1 MAAGFKDV
9 VEADEVGL
17 YVHIGVID
25 RVAHT
30 GLSRKVDDD
39 IGLILGKD
47 AVNDGLISHVAADEG
62 KAAAGAFTLLREGT
76 ELFKAV
82 LLEGDLVIIVH
93 AVDAD
98 NMGAFALQQRLAQKA
113 ADEPGSASDKDGF
126 IYKQRAAEYNFGK
139 INFGVTNMK
148 KHLFLTGPSGIGKT
162 TIIRKALGTAAGYAG
177 GFITERVTDGDGR
190 VEGFDLYPA
199 AAAIGHDGFDGQ
211 RFLDLG
217 TVPPQKDNE
226 VFRESAAQMLR
237 EAEYYP
243 FVMLDEIGGFEML
256 IPQFRNELAQ
266 LLNSDAP
273 IIGVIKGAENA
284 EELRASFGLG
294 EKFTMLTDNLRAVLA
309 NDEDTV
315 VIEVK
320 QRGDET
326 AKRIVEAWVKEYA
339 DIR

>member
-1 MAAGFKDV
+1 
-9 VEADEVGL
+9 
-17 YVHIGVID
+17 
-25 RVAHT
+25 
-30 GLSRKVDDD
+30 
-39 IGLILGKD
+39 
-47 AVNDGLISHVAADEG
+47 
-62 KAAAGAFTLLREGT
+62 
-76 ELFKAV
+76 
-82 LLEGDLVIIVH
+82 
-93 AVDAD
+93 
-98 NMGAFALQQRLAQKA
+98 
-113 ADEPGSASDKDGF
+113 
-126 IYKQRAAEYNFGK
+126 
-139 INFGVTNMK
+139 MK
-148 KHLFLTGPSGIGKT
+148 KHLFLTGVSGIGKT
-162 TIIRKALGTAAGYAG
+162 TIIRQALGTAAGYAG

-190 VEGFDLYPA
+190 VEGFDLYPS
-199 AAAIGHDGFDGQ
+199 AAAIGHDGFDGL

-217 TVPPQKDNE
+217 TTPPRKDNE
-226 VFRESAAQMLR
+226 VFRESAAQMLK
-237 EAEYYP
+237 EAEFYP
-243 FVMLDEIGGFEML
+243 FVLLDEIGGFEML
-256 IPQFRNELAQ
+256 IPQFRNELAE

>member
-1 MAAGFKDV
+1 
-9 VEADEVGL
+9 
-17 YVHIGVID
+17 
-25 RVAHT
+25 
-30 GLSRKVDDD
+30 
-39 IGLILGKD
+39 
-47 AVNDGLISHVAADEG
+47 
-62 KAAAGAFTLLREGT
+62 
-76 ELFKAV
+76 
-82 LLEGDLVIIVH
+82 
-93 AVDAD
+93 
-98 NMGAFALQQRLAQKA
+98 
-113 ADEPGSASDKDGF
+113 
-126 IYKQRAAEYNFGK
+126 
-139 INFGVTNMK
+139 MK
-148 KHLFLTGPSGIGKT
+148 KHLFLTGVSGIGKT
-162 TIIRKALGTAAGYAG
+162 TIIRQALGSAAGYAG
-177 GFITERVTDGDGR
+177 GFITERVADGDGSI
-190 VEGFDLYPA
+190 EGFDLYPA

-326 AKRIVEAWVKEYA
+326 ARRIVEAWVKEYA
-339 DIR
+339 GIK

>member
-1 MAAGFKDV
+1 
-9 VEADEVGL
+9 
-17 YVHIGVID
+17 
-25 RVAHT
+25 
-30 GLSRKVDDD
+30 
-39 IGLILGKD
+39 
-47 AVNDGLISHVAADEG
+47 
-62 KAAAGAFTLLREGT
+62 
-76 ELFKAV
+76 
-82 LLEGDLVIIVH
+82 
-93 AVDAD
+93 
-98 NMGAFALQQRLAQKA
+98 
-113 ADEPGSASDKDGF
+113 
-126 IYKQRAAEYNFGK
+126 
-139 INFGVTNMK
+139 MK

-162 TIIRKALGTAAGYAG
+162 TIIRQTLGKAAGYAG
-177 GFITERVTDGDGR
+177 GFITERVADGDGS

-199 AAAIGHDGFDGQ
+199 AAAMGHDGFDGQ
-211 RFLDLG
+211 RFLDLS
-217 TVPPQKDNE
+217 TTPPRKDNE

-237 EAEYYP
+237 EAELYP

-256 IPQFRNELAQ
+256 IPQFRNELAE

-309 NDEDTV
+309 NDGDTV

>member
-1 MAAGFKDV
+1 
-9 VEADEVGL
+9 
-17 YVHIGVID
+17 
-25 RVAHT
+25 
-30 GLSRKVDDD
+30 
-39 IGLILGKD
+39 
-47 AVNDGLISHVAADEG
+47 
-62 KAAAGAFTLLREGT
+62 
-76 ELFKAV
+76 
-82 LLEGDLVIIVH
+82 
-93 AVDAD
+93 
-98 NMGAFALQQRLAQKA
+98 
-113 ADEPGSASDKDGF
+113 
-126 IYKQRAAEYNFGK
+126 
-139 INFGVTNMK
+139 MK
-148 KHLFLTGPSGIGKT
+148 KHLFLTGVSGIGKT
-162 TIIRKALGTAAGYAG
+162 TIIRQALGSAAGYAG
-177 GFITERVTDGDGR
+177 GFITERVADGDGS

-211 RFLDLG
+211 RFLDLS
-217 TVPPQKDNE
+217 TATPRKDNE

-237 EAEYYP
+237 EAEFYP

-326 AKRIVEAWVKEYA
+326 ARRIVEAWVKEYA

>member
-1 MAAGFKDV
+1 
-9 VEADEVGL
+9 
-17 YVHIGVID
+17 
-25 RVAHT
+25 
-30 GLSRKVDDD
+30 
-39 IGLILGKD
+39 
-47 AVNDGLISHVAADEG
+47 
-62 KAAAGAFTLLREGT
+62 
-76 ELFKAV
+76 
-82 LLEGDLVIIVH
+82 
-93 AVDAD
+93 
-98 NMGAFALQQRLAQKA
+98 
-113 ADEPGSASDKDGF
+113 
-126 IYKQRAAEYNFGK
+126 
-139 INFGVTNMK
+139 MK
-148 KHLFLTGPSGIGKT
+148 KHLFLTGVSGIGKT
-162 TIIRKALGTAAGYAG
+162 TIIRQALGSAAGYAG
-177 GFITERVTDGDGR
+177 GFITERVADGDGSI
-190 VEGFDLYPA
+190 EGFDLYPA

-226 VFRESAAQMLR
+226 VFRESAVQMLR

-326 AKRIVEAWVKEYA
+326 ARRIVEAWVKEYA
-339 DIR
+339 GIK

>member
-1 MAAGFKDV
+1 
-9 VEADEVGL
+9 
-17 YVHIGVID
+17 
-25 RVAHT
+25 
-30 GLSRKVDDD
+30 
-39 IGLILGKD
+39 
-47 AVNDGLISHVAADEG
+47 
-62 KAAAGAFTLLREGT
+62 
-76 ELFKAV
+76 
-82 LLEGDLVIIVH
+82 
-93 AVDAD
+93 
-98 NMGAFALQQRLAQKA
+98 
-113 ADEPGSASDKDGF
+113 
-126 IYKQRAAEYNFGK
+126 
-139 INFGVTNMK
+139 MK
-148 KHLFLTGPSGIGKT
+148 KHLFLTGVSGIGKT
-162 TIIRKALGTAAGYAG
+162 TIIRQALGSAAGYAG
-177 GFITERVTDGDGR
+177 GFITERVADGDGS

-199 AAAIGHDGFDGQ
+199 AAAIGHDGFDGL

-217 TVPPQKDNE
+217 TTPPQKDNE

-326 AKRIVEAWVKEYA
+326 ARRIVEAWVKEYA

>member
-1 MAAGFKDV
+1 
-9 VEADEVGL
+9 
-17 YVHIGVID
+17 
-25 RVAHT
+25 
-30 GLSRKVDDD
+30 
-39 IGLILGKD
+39 
-47 AVNDGLISHVAADEG
+47 
-62 KAAAGAFTLLREGT
+62 
-76 ELFKAV
+76 
-82 LLEGDLVIIVH
+82 
-93 AVDAD
+93 
-98 NMGAFALQQRLAQKA
+98 
-113 ADEPGSASDKDGF
+113 
-126 IYKQRAAEYNFGK
+126 
-139 INFGVTNMK
+139 MK
-148 KHLFLTGPSGIGKT
+148 KHLFLTGVSGIGKT
-162 TIIRKALGTAAGYAG
+162 TIIRQALGSAAGYAG
-177 GFITERVTDGDGR
+177 GFITERVTDSDGR

-199 AAAIGHDGFDGQ
+199 AAVIGHDGFDGQ

-217 TVPPQKDNE
+217 TVPPRKDNE

-237 EAEYYP
+237 EAEFYP

-315 VIEVK
+315 VVEVK

-326 AKRIVEAWVKEYA
+326 ARRIVEAWVKEYA

>member
-1 MAAGFKDV
+1 
-9 VEADEVGL
+9 
-17 YVHIGVID
+17 
-25 RVAHT
+25 
-30 GLSRKVDDD
+30 
-39 IGLILGKD
+39 
-47 AVNDGLISHVAADEG
+47 
-62 KAAAGAFTLLREGT
+62 
-76 ELFKAV
+76 
-82 LLEGDLVIIVH
+82 
-93 AVDAD
+93 
-98 NMGAFALQQRLAQKA
+98 
-113 ADEPGSASDKDGF
+113 
-126 IYKQRAAEYNFGK
+126 
-139 INFGVTNMK
+139 MK

-162 TIIRKALGTAAGYAG
+162 TIIRQALGTAAGYAG

-190 VEGFDLYPA
+190 VDGFDLYPA
-199 AAAIGHDGFDGQ
+199 AAAIGHDGFDGL

-217 TVPPQKDNE
+217 TTPPRKDNE

-237 EAEYYP
+237 EAELYP
-243 FVMLDEIGGFEML
+243 FVML

-266 LLNSDAP
+266 LINSDAP

>member
-1 MAAGFKDV
+1 
-9 VEADEVGL
+9 
-17 YVHIGVID
+17 
-25 RVAHT
+25 
-30 GLSRKVDDD
+30 
-39 IGLILGKD
+39 
-47 AVNDGLISHVAADEG
+47 
-62 KAAAGAFTLLREGT
+62 
-76 ELFKAV
+76 
-82 LLEGDLVIIVH
+82 
-93 AVDAD
+93 
-98 NMGAFALQQRLAQKA
+98 
-113 ADEPGSASDKDGF
+113 
-126 IYKQRAAEYNFGK
+126 
-139 INFGVTNMK
+139 MK

-162 TIIRKALGTAAGYAG
+162 TIIRQALGKAAGYAG

-199 AAAIGHDGFDGQ
+199 AAVIGHDGFDGL

-217 TVPPQKDNE
+217 TTPPRKDNE

-237 EAEYYP
+237 EAEFYP

-315 VIEVK
+315 VFEVK

-326 AKRIVEAWVKEYA
+326 ARRIVEAWVKEYA

>member
-1 MAAGFKDV
+1 
-9 VEADEVGL
+9 
-17 YVHIGVID
+17 
-25 RVAHT
+25 
-30 GLSRKVDDD
+30 
-39 IGLILGKD
+39 
-47 AVNDGLISHVAADEG
+47 
-62 KAAAGAFTLLREGT
+62 
-76 ELFKAV
+76 
-82 LLEGDLVIIVH
+82 
-93 AVDAD
+93 
-98 NMGAFALQQRLAQKA
+98 
-113 ADEPGSASDKDGF
+113 
-126 IYKQRAAEYNFGK
+126 
-139 INFGVTNMK
+139 MK

-162 TIIRKALGTAAGYAG
+162 TIIRQALGSAAGYAG
-177 GFITERVTDGDGR
+177 GFITERVADGDGS

-199 AAAIGHDGFDGQ
+199 AAAIGHDGFDGL

-217 TVPPQKDNE
+217 TTPPQKDNE

-326 AKRIVEAWVKEYA
+326 ARRIVEAWVKEYA

>member
-1 MAAGFKDV
+1 
-9 VEADEVGL
+9 
-17 YVHIGVID
+17 
-25 RVAHT
+25 
-30 GLSRKVDDD
+30 
-39 IGLILGKD
+39 
-47 AVNDGLISHVAADEG
+47 
-62 KAAAGAFTLLREGT
+62 
-76 ELFKAV
+76 
-82 LLEGDLVIIVH
+82 
-93 AVDAD
+93 
-98 NMGAFALQQRLAQKA
+98 
-113 ADEPGSASDKDGF
+113 
-126 IYKQRAAEYNFGK
+126 
-139 INFGVTNMK
+139 MK

-162 TIIRKALGTAAGYAG
+162 TIIRQALGTAAGYAG
-177 GFITERVTDGDGR
+177 GFITERVADGDGSI
-190 VEGFDLYPA
+190 EGFDLYPA
-199 AAAIGHDGFDGQ
+199 AAAIVHDGFDGL

-217 TVPPQKDNE
+217 TTPPRKDNE

-237 EAEYYP
+237 EAEFYP

-266 LLNSDAP
+266 LLNSDAT

-326 AKRIVEAWVKEYA
+326 ARRIVEAWVKEYA

>member
-1 MAAGFKDV
+1 
-9 VEADEVGL
+9 
-17 YVHIGVID
+17 
-25 RVAHT
+25 
-30 GLSRKVDDD
+30 
-39 IGLILGKD
+39 
-47 AVNDGLISHVAADEG
+47 
-62 KAAAGAFTLLREGT
+62 
-76 ELFKAV
+76 
-82 LLEGDLVIIVH
+82 
-93 AVDAD
+93 
-98 NMGAFALQQRLAQKA
+98 
-113 ADEPGSASDKDGF
+113 
-126 IYKQRAAEYNFGK
+126 
-139 INFGVTNMK
+139 MK

-162 TIIRKALGTAAGYAG
+162 TIIRQALGSAAGYAG

-190 VEGFDLYPA
+190 VEGFVLYPA
-199 AAAIGHDGFDGQ
+199 AAAIGHDGFDGL

-217 TVPPQKDNE
+217 TTPPRKDNE

-339 DIR
+339 GIK

>member
-1 MAAGFKDV
+1 
-9 VEADEVGL
+9 
-17 YVHIGVID
+17 
-25 RVAHT
+25 
-30 GLSRKVDDD
+30 
-39 IGLILGKD
+39 
-47 AVNDGLISHVAADEG
+47 
-62 KAAAGAFTLLREGT
+62 
-76 ELFKAV
+76 
-82 LLEGDLVIIVH
+82 
-93 AVDAD
+93 
-98 NMGAFALQQRLAQKA
+98 
-113 ADEPGSASDKDGF
+113 
-126 IYKQRAAEYNFGK
+126 
-139 INFGVTNMK
+139 MK

-162 TIIRKALGTAAGYAG
+162 TIIRQALGSAAGYAG
-177 GFITERVTDGDGR
+177 GFITERVADGDGS

-199 AAAIGHDGFDGQ
+199 AAAIGHDGFDGL

-217 TVPPQKDNE
+217 TTPPRKDNE

-237 EAEYYP
+237 EAGFYP
-243 FVMLDEIGGFEML
+243 FV
-256 IPQFRNELAQ
+256 FRNELAQ

>member
-1 MAAGFKDV
+1 
-9 VEADEVGL
+9 
-17 YVHIGVID
+17 
-25 RVAHT
+25 
-30 GLSRKVDDD
+30 
-39 IGLILGKD
+39 
-47 AVNDGLISHVAADEG
+47 
-62 KAAAGAFTLLREGT
+62 
-76 ELFKAV
+76 
-82 LLEGDLVIIVH
+82 
-93 AVDAD
+93 
-98 NMGAFALQQRLAQKA
+98 
-113 ADEPGSASDKDGF
+113 
-126 IYKQRAAEYNFGK
+126 
-139 INFGVTNMK
+139 MK
-148 KHLFLTGPSGIGKT
+148 KHLFLTGVSGIGKT
-162 TIIRKALGTAAGYAG
+162 TIIRQALGSAAGYAG
-177 GFITERVTDGDGR
+177 GFITERVADGDGS

-273 IIGVIKGAENA
+273 ILGVIKGAENA

-326 AKRIVEAWVKEYA
+326 ARRIVEAWVKEYA

>member
-1 MAAGFKDV
+1 
-9 VEADEVGL
+9 
-17 YVHIGVID
+17 
-25 RVAHT
+25 
-30 GLSRKVDDD
+30 
-39 IGLILGKD
+39 
-47 AVNDGLISHVAADEG
+47 
-62 KAAAGAFTLLREGT
+62 
-76 ELFKAV
+76 
-82 LLEGDLVIIVH
+82 
-93 AVDAD
+93 
-98 NMGAFALQQRLAQKA
+98 
-113 ADEPGSASDKDGF
+113 
-126 IYKQRAAEYNFGK
+126 
-139 INFGVTNMK
+139 MK

-162 TIIRKALGTAAGYAG
+162 TIIRQALGTAAGYAG

-199 AAAIGHDGFDGQ
+199 AAVIGHDGFDGL

-217 TVPPQKDNE
+217 TTPPRKDNE
-226 VFRESAAQMLR
+226 VFRESAAQMLK
-237 EAEYYP
+237 EAEFYP

-273 IIGVIKGAENA
+273 IIGVLKGAENA

-339 DIR
+339 DIK

>member
-1 MAAGFKDV
+1 
-9 VEADEVGL
+9 
-17 YVHIGVID
+17 
-25 RVAHT
+25 
-30 GLSRKVDDD
+30 
-39 IGLILGKD
+39 
-47 AVNDGLISHVAADEG
+47 
-62 KAAAGAFTLLREGT
+62 
-76 ELFKAV
+76 
-82 LLEGDLVIIVH
+82 
-93 AVDAD
+93 
-98 NMGAFALQQRLAQKA
+98 
-113 ADEPGSASDKDGF
+113 
-126 IYKQRAAEYNFGK
+126 
-139 INFGVTNMK
+139 MK
-148 KHLFLTGPSGIGKT
+148 KHLFLTGVSGIGKT
-162 TIIRKALGTAAGYAG
+162 TIIRQALGSAAGYAG
-177 GFITERVTDGDGR
+177 GFITERVADGDGS

-211 RFLDLG
+211 RFLDLS
-217 TVPPQKDNE
+217 TTPPRKDNE

-237 EAEYYP
+237 EAEFYP
-243 FVMLDEIGGFEML
+243 FVILDEIGGFEML

-326 AKRIVEAWVKEYA
+326 ARRIVEAWVKEYA

>member
-1 MAAGFKDV
+1 
-9 VEADEVGL
+9 
-17 YVHIGVID
+17 
-25 RVAHT
+25 
-30 GLSRKVDDD
+30 
-39 IGLILGKD
+39 
-47 AVNDGLISHVAADEG
+47 
-62 KAAAGAFTLLREGT
+62 
-76 ELFKAV
+76 
-82 LLEGDLVIIVH
+82 
-93 AVDAD
+93 
-98 NMGAFALQQRLAQKA
+98 
-113 ADEPGSASDKDGF
+113 
-126 IYKQRAAEYNFGK
+126 
-139 INFGVTNMK
+139 MK

-162 TIIRKALGTAAGYAG
+162 TIIRQALGTAAGYAG

-199 AAAIGHDGFDGQ
+199 AAVIGHDGFDGL

-217 TVPPQKDNE
+217 TTPPRKDNE

-256 IPQFRNELAQ
+256 IPQFRNELAE

-284 EELRASFGLG
+284 EELRTSFGLG

>member
-1 MAAGFKDV
+1 
-9 VEADEVGL
+9 
-17 YVHIGVID
+17 
-25 RVAHT
+25 
-30 GLSRKVDDD
+30 
-39 IGLILGKD
+39 
-47 AVNDGLISHVAADEG
+47 
-62 KAAAGAFTLLREGT
+62 
-76 ELFKAV
+76 
-82 LLEGDLVIIVH
+82 
-93 AVDAD
+93 
-98 NMGAFALQQRLAQKA
+98 
-113 ADEPGSASDKDGF
+113 
-126 IYKQRAAEYNFGK
+126 
-139 INFGVTNMK
+139 MK

-162 TIIRKALGTAAGYAG
+162 TIIRQALGTAAGYAG

-199 AAAIGHDGFDGQ
+199 AAVIGHDGFDGQ

-326 AKRIVEAWVKEYA
+326 ARRIVEAWVKEYA

>member
-1 MAAGFKDV
+1 
-9 VEADEVGL
+9 
-17 YVHIGVID
+17 
-25 RVAHT
+25 
-30 GLSRKVDDD
+30 
-39 IGLILGKD
+39 
-47 AVNDGLISHVAADEG
+47 
-62 KAAAGAFTLLREGT
+62 
-76 ELFKAV
+76 
-82 LLEGDLVIIVH
+82 
-93 AVDAD
+93 
-98 NMGAFALQQRLAQKA
+98 
-113 ADEPGSASDKDGF
+113 
-126 IYKQRAAEYNFGK
+126 
-139 INFGVTNMK
+139 MK
-148 KHLFLTGPSGIGKT
+148 KHLFLTGVSGIGKT
-162 TIIRKALGTAAGYAG
+162 TIIRQALGSAAGYAG
-177 GFITERVTDGDGR
+177 GFITERVADGDGS

-199 AAAIGHDGFDGQ
+199 AAAIGHDGFDGL

-217 TVPPQKDNE
+217 TTPPRKDNE

-237 EAEYYP
+237 EAGFYP

>member
-1 MAAGFKDV
+1 
-9 VEADEVGL
+9 
-17 YVHIGVID
+17 
-25 RVAHT
+25 
-30 GLSRKVDDD
+30 
-39 IGLILGKD
+39 
-47 AVNDGLISHVAADEG
+47 
-62 KAAAGAFTLLREGT
+62 
-76 ELFKAV
+76 
-82 LLEGDLVIIVH
+82 
-93 AVDAD
+93 
-98 NMGAFALQQRLAQKA
+98 
-113 ADEPGSASDKDGF
+113 
-126 IYKQRAAEYNFGK
+126 
-139 INFGVTNMK
+139 MK
-148 KHLFLTGPSGIGKT
+148 KHLFLTGVSGIGKT
-162 TIIRKALGTAAGYAG
+162 TIIRQALGSAAGYAG
-177 GFITERVTDGDGR
+177 GFITERVADGDGS

-294 EKFTMLTDNLRAVLA
+294 EKFTLLTDNLRAVLA

-326 AKRIVEAWVKEYA
+326 ARRIVEAWVKEYA

>member
-1 MAAGFKDV
+1 
-9 VEADEVGL
+9 
-17 YVHIGVID
+17 
-25 RVAHT
+25 
-30 GLSRKVDDD
+30 
-39 IGLILGKD
+39 
-47 AVNDGLISHVAADEG
+47 
-62 KAAAGAFTLLREGT
+62 
-76 ELFKAV
+76 
-82 LLEGDLVIIVH
+82 
-93 AVDAD
+93 
-98 NMGAFALQQRLAQKA
+98 
-113 ADEPGSASDKDGF
+113 
-126 IYKQRAAEYNFGK
+126 
-139 INFGVTNMK
+139 MK

-162 TIIRKALGTAAGYAG
+162 TIIRQALGTAAGYAG

-199 AAAIGHDGFDGQ
+199 AAVIGHDGFDGL

-217 TVPPQKDNE
+217 TTPPRKDNE
-226 VFRESAAQMLR
+226 VFRESAAQMLK
-237 EAEYYP
+237 EAEFYP

-273 IIGVIKGAENA
+273 IIGVLKGAENA

>member
-1 MAAGFKDV
+1 
-9 VEADEVGL
+9 
-17 YVHIGVID
+17 
-25 RVAHT
+25 
-30 GLSRKVDDD
+30 
-39 IGLILGKD
+39 
-47 AVNDGLISHVAADEG
+47 
-62 KAAAGAFTLLREGT
+62 
-76 ELFKAV
+76 
-82 LLEGDLVIIVH
+82 
-93 AVDAD
+93 
-98 NMGAFALQQRLAQKA
+98 
-113 ADEPGSASDKDGF
+113 
-126 IYKQRAAEYNFGK
+126 
-139 INFGVTNMK
+139 MK
-148 KHLFLTGPSGIGKT
+148 KHLFLTGVSGIGKT
-162 TIIRKALGTAAGYAG
+162 TIIRQALGSAAGYAG
-177 GFITERVTDGDGR
+177 GFITERVADGDGS

-199 AAAIGHDGFDGQ
+199 AAAIGHDGFDGL

-217 TVPPQKDNE
+217 TTPPRKDNE

-237 EAEYYP
+237 EAEFYP

-309 NDEDTV
+309 NDEDTT

-326 AKRIVEAWVKEYA
+326 ARRIVEAWVKEYA
-339 DIR
+339 DIK

>member
-1 MAAGFKDV
+1 
-9 VEADEVGL
+9 
-17 YVHIGVID
+17 
-25 RVAHT
+25 
-30 GLSRKVDDD
+30 
-39 IGLILGKD
+39 
-47 AVNDGLISHVAADEG
+47 
-62 KAAAGAFTLLREGT
+62 
-76 ELFKAV
+76 
-82 LLEGDLVIIVH
+82 
-93 AVDAD
+93 
-98 NMGAFALQQRLAQKA
+98 
-113 ADEPGSASDKDGF
+113 
-126 IYKQRAAEYNFGK
+126 
-139 INFGVTNMK
+139 MK
-148 KHLFLTGPSGIGKT
+148 KHLFLTGVSGIGKT
-162 TIIRKALGTAAGYAG
+162 TIIRQALGSAAGYAG
-177 GFITERVTDGDGR
+177 GFITERVADGDGS

-199 AAAIGHDGFDGQ
+199 AAAIGHDGFDGL

-217 TVPPQKDNE
+217 TTPPRKDNE

-326 AKRIVEAWVKEYA
+326 ARRIVEAWVKEYA

>member
-1 MAAGFKDV
+1 
-9 VEADEVGL
+9 
-17 YVHIGVID
+17 
-25 RVAHT
+25 
-30 GLSRKVDDD
+30 
-39 IGLILGKD
+39 
-47 AVNDGLISHVAADEG
+47 
-62 KAAAGAFTLLREGT
+62 
-76 ELFKAV
+76 
-82 LLEGDLVIIVH
+82 
-93 AVDAD
+93 
-98 NMGAFALQQRLAQKA
+98 
-113 ADEPGSASDKDGF
+113 
-126 IYKQRAAEYNFGK
+126 
-139 INFGVTNMK
+139 MK
-148 KHLFLTGPSGIGKT
+148 KHLFLTGVSGIGKT
-162 TIIRKALGTAAGYAG
+162 TIIRQALGSAAGYAG

-199 AAAIGHDGFDGQ
+199 AAVIGHDGFDGQ

-237 EAEYYP
+237 EAEFYP

-256 IPQFRNELAQ
+256 IPQFRNEFAQ

-326 AKRIVEAWVKEYA
+326 ARRIVEAWAKEYA

>member
-1 MAAGFKDV
+1 
-9 VEADEVGL
+9 
-17 YVHIGVID
+17 
-25 RVAHT
+25 
-30 GLSRKVDDD
+30 
-39 IGLILGKD
+39 
-47 AVNDGLISHVAADEG
+47 
-62 KAAAGAFTLLREGT
+62 
-76 ELFKAV
+76 
-82 LLEGDLVIIVH
+82 
-93 AVDAD
+93 
-98 NMGAFALQQRLAQKA
+98 
-113 ADEPGSASDKDGF
+113 
-126 IYKQRAAEYNFGK
+126 
-139 INFGVTNMK
+139 MK
-148 KHLFLTGPSGIGKT
+148 KHLFLTGVSGIGKT
-162 TIIRKALGTAAGYAG
+162 TIIRQALGSAAGYAG
-177 GFITERVTDGDGR
+177 GFITERVADGDGS

-199 AAAIGHDGFDGQ
+199 AAAIGHDGFDGL

-217 TVPPQKDNE
+217 TTPPQKDNE

-237 EAEYYP
+237 EAEFYP

-326 AKRIVEAWVKEYA
+326 ARRIVEAWVKEYA

>member
-1 MAAGFKDV
+1 
-9 VEADEVGL
+9 
-17 YVHIGVID
+17 
-25 RVAHT
+25 
-30 GLSRKVDDD
+30 
-39 IGLILGKD
+39 
-47 AVNDGLISHVAADEG
+47 
-62 KAAAGAFTLLREGT
+62 
-76 ELFKAV
+76 
-82 LLEGDLVIIVH
+82 
-93 AVDAD
+93 
-98 NMGAFALQQRLAQKA
+98 
-113 ADEPGSASDKDGF
+113 
-126 IYKQRAAEYNFGK
+126 
-139 INFGVTNMK
+139 MK
-148 KHLFLTGPSGIGKT
+148 KHLFLTGVSGIGKT
-162 TIIRKALGTAAGYAG
+162 TIIRQALGSAAGYAG
-177 GFITERVTDGDGR
+177 GFITERVADGDGS

-199 AAAIGHDGFDGQ
+199 AAAIGHDGFDGL

-217 TVPPQKDNE
+217 TTPPRKDNE

>member
-1 MAAGFKDV
+1 
-9 VEADEVGL
+9 
-17 YVHIGVID
+17 
-25 RVAHT
+25 
-30 GLSRKVDDD
+30 
-39 IGLILGKD
+39 
-47 AVNDGLISHVAADEG
+47 
-62 KAAAGAFTLLREGT
+62 
-76 ELFKAV
+76 
-82 LLEGDLVIIVH
+82 
-93 AVDAD
+93 
-98 NMGAFALQQRLAQKA
+98 
-113 ADEPGSASDKDGF
+113 
-126 IYKQRAAEYNFGK
+126 
-139 INFGVTNMK
+139 MK

-162 TIIRKALGTAAGYAG
+162 TIIRQALGTAAGYAG

-199 AAAIGHDGFDGQ
+199 AAVIGHDGFDGL

-217 TVPPQKDNE
+217 TTPPRKDNE
-226 VFRESAAQMLR
+226 VFRESAAQMLK
-237 EAEYYP
+237 EAEFYP

-273 IIGVIKGAENA
+273 IIGVLKGAENA
-284 EELRASFGLG
+284 EELRASF
-294 EKFTMLTDNLRAVLA
+294 
-309 NDEDTV
+309 DEDTV

>member
-1 MAAGFKDV
+1 
-9 VEADEVGL
+9 
-17 YVHIGVID
+17 
-25 RVAHT
+25 
-30 GLSRKVDDD
+30 
-39 IGLILGKD
+39 
-47 AVNDGLISHVAADEG
+47 
-62 KAAAGAFTLLREGT
+62 
-76 ELFKAV
+76 
-82 LLEGDLVIIVH
+82 
-93 AVDAD
+93 
-98 NMGAFALQQRLAQKA
+98 
-113 ADEPGSASDKDGF
+113 
-126 IYKQRAAEYNFGK
+126 
-139 INFGVTNMK
+139 MK
-148 KHLFLTGPSGIGKT
+148 KHLFLTGVSGIGKT
-162 TIIRKALGTAAGYAG
+162 TIIRQALGSAAGYAG
-177 GFITERVTDGDGR
+177 GFITERVADGDGS

-199 AAAIGHDGFDGQ
+199 AAAIGHDGFDGLC
-211 RFLDLG
+211 FLDLG
-217 TVPPQKDNE
+217 TTPPRKDNE

-237 EAEYYP
+237 EAEFYP
-243 FVMLDEIGGFEML
+243 FVILDEIGGFEML

-326 AKRIVEAWVKEYA
+326 ARRIVEAWVKEYA

>member
-1 MAAGFKDV
+1 
-9 VEADEVGL
+9 
-17 YVHIGVID
+17 
-25 RVAHT
+25 
-30 GLSRKVDDD
+30 
-39 IGLILGKD
+39 
-47 AVNDGLISHVAADEG
+47 
-62 KAAAGAFTLLREGT
+62 
-76 ELFKAV
+76 
-82 LLEGDLVIIVH
+82 
-93 AVDAD
+93 
-98 NMGAFALQQRLAQKA
+98 
-113 ADEPGSASDKDGF
+113 
-126 IYKQRAAEYNFGK
+126 
-139 INFGVTNMK
+139 MK

-162 TIIRKALGTAAGYAG
+162 TIIRQALGKAAGYAG

-199 AAAIGHDGFDGQ
+199 AAMGHDGFDGQ
-211 RFLDLG
+211 RFLDLS
-217 TVPPQKDNE
+217 TTPPRKDNE

-237 EAEYYP
+237 EAELYP

-256 IPQFRNELAQ
+256 IPQFRNELAE

-309 NDEDTV
+309 NDEDTA

-320 QRGDET
+320 RRGDET

-339 DIR
+339 DIK

>member
-1 MAAGFKDV
+1 
-9 VEADEVGL
+9 
-17 YVHIGVID
+17 
-25 RVAHT
+25 
-30 GLSRKVDDD
+30 
-39 IGLILGKD
+39 
-47 AVNDGLISHVAADEG
+47 
-62 KAAAGAFTLLREGT
+62 
-76 ELFKAV
+76 
-82 LLEGDLVIIVH
+82 
-93 AVDAD
+93 
-98 NMGAFALQQRLAQKA
+98 
-113 ADEPGSASDKDGF
+113 
-126 IYKQRAAEYNFGK
+126 
-139 INFGVTNMK
+139 MK

-162 TIIRKALGTAAGYAG
+162 TIIRQALGTAAGYAG
-177 GFITERVTDGDGR
+177 GFITERVADGDGS

-199 AAAIGHDGFDGQ
+199 AAVIGHDGFDGQ

-237 EAEYYP
+237 EAEFYP

-326 AKRIVEAWVKEYA
+326 ARRIVEAWVKEYA

>member
-1 MAAGFKDV
+1 
-9 VEADEVGL
+9 
-17 YVHIGVID
+17 
-25 RVAHT
+25 
-30 GLSRKVDDD
+30 
-39 IGLILGKD
+39 
-47 AVNDGLISHVAADEG
+47 
-62 KAAAGAFTLLREGT
+62 
-76 ELFKAV
+76 
-82 LLEGDLVIIVH
+82 
-93 AVDAD
+93 
-98 NMGAFALQQRLAQKA
+98 
-113 ADEPGSASDKDGF
+113 
-126 IYKQRAAEYNFGK
+126 
-139 INFGVTNMK
+139 MK
-148 KHLFLTGPSGIGKT
+148 KHLFLTGVSGIGKT
-162 TIIRKALGTAAGYAG
+162 TIIRQALGSAAGYAG
-177 GFITERVTDGDGR
+177 GFITERVADGDGS

-211 RFLDLG
+211 RFLDLS
-217 TVPPQKDNE
+217 TTPPRKDNE

-237 EAEYYP
+237 EAELYP

-326 AKRIVEAWVKEYA
+326 ARRIVEAWVKEYA

>member
-1 MAAGFKDV
+1 
-9 VEADEVGL
+9 
-17 YVHIGVID
+17 
-25 RVAHT
+25 
-30 GLSRKVDDD
+30 
-39 IGLILGKD
+39 
-47 AVNDGLISHVAADEG
+47 
-62 KAAAGAFTLLREGT
+62 
-76 ELFKAV
+76 
-82 LLEGDLVIIVH
+82 
-93 AVDAD
+93 
-98 NMGAFALQQRLAQKA
+98 
-113 ADEPGSASDKDGF
+113 
-126 IYKQRAAEYNFGK
+126 
-139 INFGVTNMK
+139 MK

-162 TIIRKALGTAAGYAG
+162 TIIRQALGTAAGYAG
-177 GFITERVTDGDGR
+177 GFITERVADGDGS

-199 AAAIGHDGFDGQ
+199 AAAIGHDGFDGL

-217 TVPPQKDNE
+217 TTPPRKDNE

-237 EAEYYP
+237 EAEFYP

-326 AKRIVEAWVKEYA
+326 ARRIVEAWVKEYA